1 LNARLLALVV
11 ALAVTASAAAKTPYD
26 PAMAPG
32 EAVADTSQI
41 DWSRAY
47 WQWLMSFERGTTPLT
62 DRTGELCA
70 ARQRGPVWF
79 LAGSHS
85 TRRVVRSCRIP
96 RDKYVFVPLVSSL
109 VQPLPGSDLTCG
121 QATQS
126 AAEATNDPEFL
137 VLDVDGVT
145 VENLQSHRLATTNCF
160 DTGVYTESRAP
171 VYPSAANGYYVILKP
186 LPPGRHVVNF
196 GGVAP
201 NMGQAVTY
209 TITVE

>member
-1 LNARLLALVV
+1 MIGPV
-11 ALAVTASAAAKTPYD
+11 AAKTPYD
-26 PAMAPG
+26 PALPSG
-32 EAVADTSQI
+32 EAISDTSQI
-41 DWSRAY
+41 DWSRTY
-47 WQWLMSFERGTTPLT
+47 WQWIASFERGPNPLT
-62 DRTGELCA
+62 DRTGEQCG

-96 RDKYVFVPLVSSL
+96 RDKYLFVPLLSSL
-109 VQPLPGSDLTCG
+109 VQPVPGSDLSCG
-121 QATQS
+121 QAMQS

-137 VLDVDGVT
+137 ALDVDGVT
-145 VENLQSHRLATTNCF
+145 VENLSSHRLATTDCF
-160 DTGVYTESRAP
+160 DTGILTESKMP

-201 NMGQAVTY
+201 NAGQAVTY
-209 TITVE
+209 TLTVE